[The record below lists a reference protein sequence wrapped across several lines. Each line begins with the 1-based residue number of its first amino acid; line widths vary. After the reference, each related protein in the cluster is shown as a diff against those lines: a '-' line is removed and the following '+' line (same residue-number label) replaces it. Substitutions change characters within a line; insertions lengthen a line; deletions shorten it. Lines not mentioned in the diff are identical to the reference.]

1 MSSMRDSMRARYAAL
16 STPAVGGAQK
26 RQRVPGAGANV
37 AAERVKKHASEQR
50 AEGKA
55 ERSRLTLENGVLKDE
70 VHHLRLKLS
79 NATKQ
84 SNILKSKFRGIDN
97 QLLLS
102 STTSLSQHSVRRPK
116 SQASTT
122 RPQRRLNPA
131 NNPAN
136 SPQRPSTTGGT
147 RKNKQGSPF
156 RPLVST
162 RVIATPDNEYKDFTR
177 RIDRLK
183 RRVSSLEQ
191 ELHEEQTRSRLEKL
205 RQLSN
210 VSGPSVSKSSKIQHQ
225 DNRIKHGMAPSFWQD
240 LKRDKHRIFCFLS
253 AMLLRN
259 FLLVFFFNFFFCIC
273 VQQLLCCIHLF

>member
-1 MSSMRDSMRARYAAL
+1 M
-16 STPAVGGAQK
+16 
-26 RQRVPGAGANV
+26 
-37 AAERVKKHASEQR
+37 
-50 AEGKA
+50 
-55 ERSRLTLENGVLKDE
+55 
-70 VHHLRLKLS
+70 
-79 NATKQ
+79 KQ

-147 RKNKQGSPF
+147 RKNKRGGSPF

-162 RVIATPDNEYKDFTR
+162 RLIATPDNEYKDFTR

-183 RRVSSLEQ
+183 QRVSSLEQ
-191 ELHEEQTRSRLEKL
+191 ELHEEQTKSRLEKL

-210 VSGPSVSKSSKIQHQ
+210 VSGSPESPPNAS
-225 DNRIKHGMAPSFWQD
+225 P
-240 LKRDKHRIFCFLS
+240 
-253 AMLLRN
+253 
-259 FLLVFFFNFFFCIC
+259 
-273 VQQLLCCIHLF
+273 